1 MAEAVLLDAGP
12 LGMLAHPRPNPD
24 IAAWLQRLTDG
35 GMKVYVAE
43 IADYEVRREL
53 VRAGMLKS
61 IRRLDRMK
69 LSLGYVPIT
78 TAVMLLAAELW
89 AQARSLGAATAV
101 DPALDGDVILA
112 AQAVVLAQIGD
123 PVTVA
128 TENVGHLAQFAAAR
142 SWRDPA
148 W

>member
-1 MAEAVLLDAGP
+1 MADAVLLDAGP

-24 IAAWLQRLTDG
+24 ITAWLQRLSG
-35 GMKVYVAE
+35 AGSQVYVAE
-43 IADYEVRREL
+43 IADYEVRREF

-78 TAVMLLAAELW
+78 TGVMLLAADLW
-89 AQARSLGAATAV
+89 AQARLQGTPTAV
-101 DPALDGDVILA
+101 DAALDGDVILA
-112 AQAVVLAQIGD
+112 AQAMLLAQRGD
-123 PVTVA
+123 SVTIA
-128 TENVGHLAQFAAAR
+128 TENVGHLGQFTAVR
-142 SWRDPA
+142 SWNDPA

>member
-12 LGMLAHPRPNPD
+12 LGMLAHPRPNPN
-24 IAAWLQRLTDG
+24 IAAWLQRLMDAGT
-35 GMKVYVAE
+35 KVYVAE

-69 LSLGYVPIT
+69 ISLGYVPIT
-78 TAVMLLAAELW
+78 TAVMLRAADLW
-89 AQARSLGAATAV
+89 AQARLRGTATAA
-101 DPALDGDVILA
+101 DAALDCDVILA
-112 AQAVVLAQIGD
+112 AQAAILAQTGD
-123 PVTVA
+123 TVTVA
-128 TENVGHLAQFAAAR
+128 TENVGHLAQVAAAR
-142 SWRDPA
+142 SWKDPT